1 MERLKHALP
10 PKIKATF
17 SQNVVEK
24 IAKITIP
31 KISNAKK

>member
-24 IAKITIP
+24 ITKITIP
-31 KISNAKK
+31 KINAKK